1 MAADELP
8 EVVPAPTEEET
19 VAVGVSAM
27 GAQEE
32 VPPPSEEEPLGRAP
46 SDEEP
51 PRRKK
56 RRRKKKNTSFYDPR
70 TNAWQKEPPSY

>member
-32 VPPPSEEEPLGRAP
+32 VPPPSEEEPPGRVGQSAFP
-46 SDEEP
+46 NRILPPLESDEDTQVQVG
-51 PRRKK
+51 RR
-56 RRRKKKNTSFYDPR
+56 S
-70 TNAWQKEPPSY
+70 ES